1 MFNIYYADCIGRE
14 GNCLYP
20 HKADVTDAASLAQAV
35 SRDYVCAE
43 YKNSYRSNA
52 NFITSNCLAVEFDND
67 HSDNPDDW
75 ITPEDLQNTFPE
87 VTIGIHY
94 SRHHLKEKNGKPAR
108 PKFHAFLE
116 IEPTTD
122 ASAYSNMKKQVAAIF
137 PYVDPKALDAARFFY
152 GTKDPQVE
160 YLPGTKTL
168 NELLEEEDFDT
179 GMDQGSYGSHV
190 IKEGSR
196 NATLSRFA
204 GRVVKRYGW
213 NDASH
218 RIFLDEAAKCEPP
231 LPEEELVKIW
241 RSARK
246 FEKVVTAQDGYV
258 PPEQFNIAKLA
269 GPAGCLKPEDYSD
282 IGQAKVLSKEY
293 GDEICFNPATDFFRF
308 NGTYWIESKEAAL
321 GATMEFLDQQLADAE
336 LLMFTTKQA
345 FLNAGGDEA
354 ALAGGKRALNGLS
367 DELLKLLEEYLAAL
381 TYYKFV
387 MGRRNIK
394 YIRSAMEA
402 SKPMVG
408 VDLEELNADPLLL
421 NTPSASYRLVDGLEG
436 MQEHNWKDYCTK
448 VTAVEPG
455 DKGKALW
462 LDALYKTFLGDLE
475 LIDYVQEVVGLAAIG
490 KVYMEAMII
499 AYGEGRNGK
508 STFWNTIA
516 RVLGGYAGNVSAD
529 TLTVG
534 FRRNV
539 KPEMAELKGVRL
551 ALAKELEEGMRLNT
565 SVVKQLTSTDDIYG
579 EKKFCKPA
587 SFTPSHTLVLY
598 TNHLPKVGA
607 TDEGTW
613 RRLIV
618 IPFNAVFE
626 GGSDVK
632 NYADYLFE
640 NAGPAVLSWI
650 IEGAK
655 RIIAKDFHLKNPKVV
670 QDAIDDYRGQNDW
683 MSDFLE
689 ECCEVGPTFMEKSGE
704 LYQEYR
710 AYCLRMGEY
719 TRSTTDF
726 YGALAQRDFER
737 KRMTSGVVVK
747 GLRIKSEFAG

>member
-1 MFNIYYADCIGRE
+1 MFNIYYADCVGRE

-20 HKADVTDAASLAQAV
+20 HRMEVTDAATLAQAV
-35 SRDYVCAE
+35 AHDYVCAE
-43 YKNSYRSNA
+43 YKNHYRSKA
-52 NFITSNCLAVEFDND
+52 NFLKSNCLAVEFDND
-67 HSDNPDDW
+67 HSENPDEW
-75 ITPEDLQNTFPE
+75 VTPEDLKNTFPD

-94 SRHHLKEKNGKPAR
+94 SRNHMKEKNGKPAR

-116 IEPTTD
+116 IEETTD
-122 ASAYSNMKKQVAAIF
+122 PDAYSAMKRQVAQLF
-137 PYVDPKALDAARFFY
+137 PYVDTNALDAARFFY
-152 GTKDPQVE
+152 GTDNPQVE
-160 YLPGTKTL
+160 FFPGSMTL
-168 NELLEEEDFDT
+168 NALFEEEDFDA
-179 GMDQGSYGSHV
+179 GMDKGTYGAHV

-231 LPEEELVKIW
+231 LPDDELTKIW
-241 RSARK
+241 RSAQK
-246 FEKVVTAQDGYV
+246 FETVVTAQAGYV
-258 PPEQFNIAKLA
+258 PPEQFNIAKLS
-269 GPAGCLKPEDYSD
+269 GPAGSLKPEDYSD
-282 IGQAKVLSKEY
+282 IGQAKMLSKEY
-293 GDEICFNPATDFFRF
+293 GDELAFNPATDYFRY

-336 LLMFTTKQA
+336 LLLFTTKQA

-354 ALAGGKRALNGLS
+354 ALSGGKKALAGLS
-367 DELLKLLEEYLAAL
+367 DELLRLLEDYLNAI

-402 SKPMVG
+402 AKPMVG
-408 VDLEELNADPLLL
+408 VELEELNSDPLLL
-421 NTPSASYRLVDGLEG
+421 NTPQASYRLIEGLDG

-455 DKGKALW
+455 EKGRVLW
-462 LDALYKTFLGDLE
+462 EDALNKTFLGDTE
-475 LIDYVQEVVGLAAIG
+475 LISYVQEVVGLAAIG

-534 FRRNV
+534 CRRNV

-598 TNHLPKVGA
+598 TNHLPRVGA

-626 GGSDVK
+626 GRSDRK
-632 NYADYLFE
+632 NYADFLFE
-640 NAGPAVLSWI
+640 HAGPAVLSWI

-655 RIIAKDFHLKNPKVV
+655 RIIAKDFHLTNPKIV
-670 QDAIDDYRGQNDW
+670 QDAIDAYRGQNDW
-683 MSDFLE
+683 MNDFLE
-689 ECCEVGPTFMEKSGE
+689 ECCEVDPTYTEKSGE

-710 AYCLRMGEY
+710 AYCTRMGEY
-719 TRSTTDF
+719 ARNTTDF

-737 KRMTSGVVVK
+737 KRISSGVVVR

>member
-1 MFNIYYADCIGRE
+1 
-14 GNCLYP
+14 
-20 HKADVTDAASLAQAV
+20 
-35 SRDYVCAE
+35 
-43 YKNSYRSNA
+43 
-52 NFITSNCLAVEFDND
+52 
-67 HSDNPDDW
+67 
-75 ITPEDLQNTFPE
+75 
-87 VTIGIHY
+87 
-94 SRHHLKEKNGKPAR
+94 
-108 PKFHAFLE
+108 
-116 IEPTTD
+116 
-122 ASAYSNMKKQVAAIF
+122 
-137 PYVDPKALDAARFFY
+137 
-152 GTKDPQVE
+152 
-160 YLPGTKTL
+160 
-168 NELLEEEDFDT
+168 
-179 GMDQGSYGSHV
+179 
-190 IKEGSR
+190 
-196 NATLSRFA
+196 
-204 GRVVKRYGW
+204 
-213 NDASH
+213 
-218 RIFLDEAAKCEPP
+218 
-231 LPEEELVKIW
+231 
-241 RSARK
+241 
-246 FEKVVTAQDGYV
+246 
-258 PPEQFNIAKLA
+258 
-269 GPAGCLKPEDYSD
+269 
-282 IGQAKVLSKEY
+282 
-293 GDEICFNPATDFFRF
+293 
-308 NGTYWIESKEAAL
+308 
-321 GATMEFLDQQLADAE
+321 
-336 LLMFTTKQA
+336 MFTTKQS

-354 ALAGGKRALNGLS
+354 VLAGGKKALAGLS
-367 DELLKLLEEYLAAL
+367 DDLLRLLEEYLAAI

-402 SKPMVG
+402 AKPMVG
-408 VDLEELNADPLLL
+408 VELEELNADPLLL
-421 NTPSASYRLVDGLEG
+421 NTPQASYRLVDGLEG

-534 FRRNV
+534 CRRNV

-626 GGSDVK
+626 GRSDVK

-640 NAGPAVLSWI
+640 NAGPAVLAWI

-655 RIIAKDFHLKNPKVV
+655 RIIAKDFHLTNPKVV
-670 QDAIDDYRGQNDW
+670 QDAIDAYRGQNDW
-683 MSDFLE
+683 LSEFLE
-689 ECCEVGPTFMEKSGE
+689 ECCEVDPSYKEKSGE
-704 LYQEYR
+704 LYLEYR
-710 AYCLRMGEY
+710 AYCTRMGEFA
-719 TRSTTDF
+719 RSTTDF

-737 KRMTSGVVVK
+737 HRTKKGVLVR
-747 GLRIKSEFAG
+747 GLRIKSEFDT

>member
-1 MFNIYYADCIGRE
+1 MFNIYYADYLGRE

-35 SRDYVCAE
+35 GHDYVCAE
-43 YKNSYRSNA
+43 YKNSYRSKA
-52 NFITSNCLAVEFDND
+52 NFLRSNCLAVEFDND
-67 HSDNPDDW
+67 HSENLDDW
-75 ITPEDLQNTFPE
+75 VTPEDLRVAFPD

-94 SRHHLKEKNGKPAR
+94 SRNHLKEKNGKPAR

-116 IEPTTD
+116 IEETEDPN
-122 ASAYSNMKKQVAAIF
+122 AYSAMKRQVAALF
-137 PYVDPKALDAARFFY
+137 PFVDTNALDAARFFY
-152 GTKDPQVE
+152 GTADPRTE
-160 YLPGTKTL
+160 FFPGSKTL
-168 NELLEEEDFDT
+168 NAFFEEEDFDA
-179 GMDQGSYGSHV
+179 GMDQGSYGTHV

-196 NATLSRFA
+196 NSTMSRFA

-218 RIFLDEAAKCEPP
+218 KIFLDEAAKCDPP
-231 LPEEELVKIW
+231 LDDDELMKIW

-246 FEKVVTAQDGYV
+246 FETVVTAAADYV
-258 PPEQFNIAKLA
+258 PPEQFNIAELA
-269 GPAGCLKPEDYSD
+269 GPAGCLKPQDYSD
-282 IGQAKVLSKEY
+282 IGQAKMLAHEY
-293 GDEICFNPATDFFRF
+293 GDEICFNPATDFFRY
-308 NGTYWIESKEAAL
+308 NGTYWVESKEEAL
-321 GATMEFLDQQLADAE
+321 GAAIEFLDQQLADAE

-345 FLNAGGDEA
+345 VLNAGIDEES
-354 ALAGGKRALNGLS
+354 LSGGKKAVNGLS
-367 DELLKLLEEYLAAL
+367 DEQMQLLAEYLSAV

-402 SKPMVG
+402 AKPIVG
-408 VDLEELNADPLLL
+408 VELEELNADPLLL
-421 NTPSASYRLVDGLEG
+421 NTPQASYRLVDGLDG

-516 RVLGGYAGNVSAD
+516 RVMGTYSGSMSAD
-529 TLTVG
+529 ALTVG
-534 FRRNV
+534 IKRNV
-539 KPEMAELKGVRL
+539 KPEMAELKGKRL
-551 ALAKELEEGMRLNT
+551 VIAAELEEGMRLNT
-565 SVVKQLTSTDDIYG
+565 SMIKQLCSTDEIFA
-579 EKKFCKPA
+579 EKKYKDPFR
-587 SFTPSHTLVLY
+587 FIPSHTLVLY

-607 TDEGTW
+607 IDAGTW

-618 IPFNAVFE
+618 IPFNAKIE
-626 GGSDVK
+626 GKSDIK
-632 NYADYLFE
+632 NYADHLYDK
-640 NAGPAVLSWI
+640 AGGAILTWI

-655 RIIAKDFHLKNPKVV
+655 RVIAKDYHITQPQVV
-670 QDAIDDYRGQNDW
+670 QDAIAKYRENNDW
-683 MSDFLE
+683 LGHFID
-689 ECCEVGPTFMEKSGE
+689 ECCELDQAYTEKSGE
-704 LYQEYR
+704 LYNAYR
-710 AYCLRMGEY
+710 SYCMQVGEY

-726 YGALAQRDFER
+726 YVALESAGFER
-737 KRMTSGVVVK
+737 KRTKAGITVY
-747 GLRIKSEFAG
+747 GLQLKSEFLK

>member
-1 MFNIYYADCIGRE
+1 MFNIFYADCIGRE
-14 GNCLYP
+14 ENCLYP
-20 HKADVTDAASLAQAV
+20 HRADVTDAASLKQAV
-35 SRDYVCAE
+35 SHDYVCAA
-43 YKNSYRSNA
+43 YKYSYRSNV
-52 NFITSNCLAVEFDND
+52 NFISSNCLAVEFDND
-67 HSDNPDDW
+67 HSENPEDW
-75 ITPEDLQNTFPE
+75 VTPEDLREAFPD
-87 VTIGIHY
+87 VTMGIHY
-94 SRHHLKEKNGKPAR
+94 SRNHMKEKNGKPAR

-116 IEPTTD
+116 INEVTD
-122 ASAYSNMKKQVAAIF
+122 PDAYKAMKEWLAKIY
-137 PYVDPKALDAARFFY
+137 PYADPRALDAARFFF
-152 GTKDPQVE
+152 GTKDPQVDFF
-160 YLPGTKTL
+160 PGTKKL
-168 NELLEEEDFDT
+168 EVFSEEEEFDK
-179 GMDQGSYGSHV
+179 GMNQSGYT

-196 NATLSRFA
+196 NATMSRFA

-213 NDASH
+213 NDTSH
-218 RIFLDEAAKCEPP
+218 RIFLDESTKCEPP
-231 LPEEELVKIW
+231 LSDGELMKIW

-246 FEKVVTAQDGYV
+246 FEKVVTKQEGYV

-282 IGQAKVLSKEY
+282 IGQAKILSKEY
-293 GDEICFNPATDFFRF
+293 GDEICFNPATDFFRY

-336 LLMFTTKQA
+336 LLKFTTKQS

-354 ALAGGKRALNGLS
+354 ALAGGKRALSGLS
-367 DELLKLLEEYLAAL
+367 DDLLMLLEEYLSAL

-402 SKPMVG
+402 AKPMVG
-408 VDLEELNADPLLL
+408 VELEDLNCDPLLL

-436 MQEHNWKDYCTK
+436 RQEHNWKDYCTK
-448 VTAVEPG
+448 VTTVEPG
-455 DKGKALW
+455 DKGEALW
-462 LDALYKTFLGDLE
+462 QDSLNKTFLNDQE
-475 LIDYVQEVVGLAAIG
+475 LIDYVQEVVGLASIG
-490 KVYMEAMII
+490 KVFMEAMII
-499 AYGEGRNGK
+499 AYGQGRNGK

-534 FRRNV
+534 CRRNV

-626 GGSDVK
+626 GRSDVK

-655 RIIAKDFHLKNPKVV
+655 RIISKGFHLKNPKVV
-670 QDAIDDYRGQNDW
+670 QDAIDAYRGQNDW

-689 ECCEVGPTFMEKSGE
+689 ECCDVDPSYREKSGE

-710 AYCLRMGEY
+710 AYCLRMGEFA
-719 TRSTTDF
+719 RNTTDF

-737 KRMTSGVVVK
+737 KKTKTGIIVL
-747 GLRIKSEFAG
+747 GLRIKSEFEG

>member
-1 MFNIYYADCIGRE
+1 MFTFYYADCLGRE
-14 GNCLYP
+14 DNCLYP
-20 HKADVTDAASLAQAV
+20 HKAEVTDAASLKQAV
-35 SRDYVCAE
+35 ARDYVCAA
-43 YKNSYRSNA
+43 YKNNYRSSA
-52 NFITSNCLAVEFDND
+52 NFINSNCLAVEFDND
-67 HSDNPDDW
+67 HSEN
-75 ITPEDLQNTFPE
+75 PEDWVTPQDLRAAFPD

-94 SRHHLKEKNGKPAR
+94 SRNHMKVKDGRPAR
-108 PKFHAFLE
+108 PKYHAFLE
-116 IEPTTD
+116 INEINDPD
-122 ASAYSNMKKQVAAIF
+122 AYKAMKQKVALAF

-152 GTKDPQVE
+152 GTNDPQVE
-160 YLPGTKTL
+160 YFPGEKKL
-168 NELLEEEDFDT
+168 DEVIEEDDFDE
-179 GMDQGSYGSHV
+179 GMGRGSYGSYT

-196 NATLSRFA
+196 NATMSRFA

-213 NDASH
+213 NDIS
-218 RIFLDEAAKCEPP
+218 REIFLEESKKCDPP
-231 LPEEELVKIW
+231 LPSEELRKIW
-241 RSARK
+241 LSAKK
-246 FEKVVTAQDGYV
+246 FEKVVTAQEGYV
-258 PPEQFNIAKLA
+258 PPEKYNTAKIA

-293 GDEICFNPATDFFRF
+293 GDEICFNPATDFFRY
-308 NGTYWIESKEAAL
+308 NGTYWEESKEAAL
-321 GATMEFLDQQLADAE
+321 GATIEFLDQQLADAE

-345 FLNAGGDEA
+345 VLNSGAGEEA
-354 ALAGGKRALNGLS
+354 LSGGKRAMEGLS
-367 DELLKLLEEYLAAL
+367 GEQLRLLMEYLAAAA
-381 TYYKFV
+381 YHKFV

-402 SKPMVG
+402 AKPMVG
-408 VDLEELNADPLLL
+408 VKLEELNADPLLL
-421 NTPSASYRLVDGLEG
+421 NTPRGSVRLVDGLEG
-436 MQEHNWKDYCTK
+436 MQEHDWKDYCTK

-455 DKGKALW
+455 DQGEALW
-462 LDALYKTFLGDLE
+462 QDALNKTFLNDQE
-475 LIDYVQEVVGLAAIG
+475 LIDYVQEVVGLSAIG

-516 RVLGGYAGNVSAD
+516 RALGGYAGNVSAD

-534 FRRNV
+534 CRRNV

-607 TDEGTW
+607 ADEGTW

-626 GGSDVK
+626 GKSDVK
-632 NYADYLFE
+632 NYADFLFE
-640 NAGPAVLSWI
+640 HAGPAVLSWI
-650 IEGAK
+650 IEGAR
-655 RIIAKDFHLKNPKVV
+655 RIIDKDFHLKNPQVV
-670 QDAIDDYRGQNDW
+670 QDAIDAYRGQNDW
-683 MSDFLE
+683 MGEFLE
-689 ECCEVGPTFMEKSGE
+689 DCCEIDPSYREKSGE

-710 AYCLRMGEY
+710 AWCLRMGEY
-719 TRSTTDF
+719 ARGTADF
-726 YGALAQRDFER
+726 YGALAQREFER
-737 KRMTSGVVVK
+737 HRTKKGVLVL
-747 GLRIKSEFAG
+747 GLRIKSEFDS